1 MLIIVGL
8 IIVVVCVLGGYMAMG
23 GYLSVLWQPFEFVII
38 GGALLGAYIIANTKT
53 ILGKTMP
60 GMKIMLRGP
69 QYDKQ
74 SYLDL
79 LGMLYILFKVAK
91 TKGMLALEAHIE
103 TPEESSIFSQFPKF
117 LADHHGRDFLCDY
130 FRLLTMG
137 VENPYH
143 MDDLLTE
150 DLEVLHYEEHSV
162 VGAMQSVAD
171 GAPAIGIVAAVLG
184 VIKTMGAITEPP
196 EILGKLIGGAL
207 VGTFL
212 GVFMAYGMFGPMAS
226 ALKNIYDADAR
237 YFSCMKIAILAYL
250 NGYAPTI
257 AVEFARKSL
266 PSDVRPEFIQLEEY
280 LEQLPDPQ

>member
-1 MLIIVGL
+1 MLVIVGL
-8 IIVVVCVLGGYMAMG
+8 LIVIVCVIGGYMAMG
-23 GYLSVLWQPFEFVII
+23 GKLGVLNQPFEFVII

-53 ILGKTMP
+53 ILGNTMP
-60 GMKIMLRGP
+60 GFKNMLRGP
-69 QYDKQ
+69 QYNKQ

-91 TKGMLALEAHIE
+91 VKGMLALEAHVE

-130 FRLLTMG
+130 LRLLTMG

-143 MDDLLTE
+143 MDDLMTE
-150 DLEVLHYEEHSV
+150 DIEVIHHEEHAV
-162 VGAMQSVAD
+162 VAAIQNIAD

-184 VIKTMGAITEPP
+184 VIKTMGSITEPP
-196 EILGKLIGGAL
+196 EVLGRLIGGAL

-226 ALKNIYDADAR
+226 ALNNIYDAD
-237 YFSCMKIAILAYL
+237 
-250 NGYAPTI
+250 G
-257 AVEFARKSL
+257 
-266 PSDVRPEFIQLEEY
+266 
-280 LEQLPDPQ
+280 